1 MKRLV
6 SLAVFAT
13 WAVAIA
19 SLAVCSNRSEADPT
33 WTMMDGPTDGFSD
46 CILKGAAVVSPEE
59 LWAVGMYQT
68 SSGQNWPLILR
79 YQGSSW
85 SVMPTSESVPSCT
98 DGNILWGGNGL
109 SAASVVSAT
118 NAWAVG
124 SGCYGYETL
133 IMHWNGSAW
142 SRVPSPNPVSDGQNA
157 LIGVV
162 AVAANDVWAVGYTF
176 DGARSGALIEHWD
189 GAQWSALASPVVG
202 AQLSAVTAVSARE
215 LWAVGSRYNEA
226 EERTE
231 TLVLRADDG
240 RWRVIPSPNPGT
252 YSNLLQSVAAVGPND
267 VWAVGTSSAG
277 GCTRTLVEHWD
288 GHVWSVVPSPNVDT
302 QASASNR
309 LRSIAA
315 LSANN
320 LWAVG
325 MYENEN
331 TDVHQH
337 RSLLMHWDGSS
348 WSLASLPSP
357 GRSAD
362 PTAIVAG
369 PYQEG
374 LTVGLYSDSPID
386 IYDGHYTAA
395 QPLMLE
401 ASLGQVLAVE
411 PSVSAQATLRV
422 VSRNP
427 ALGRARVALHLPR
440 RAAVTLGIVDV
451 RGRRVRSLLSE
462 SLGAGDH
469 VIDWDGADSRGM
481 PCAPGLYFVTLE
493 TGGRAPETRTVT
505 LLR

>member
-1 MKRLV
+1 M
-6 SLAVFAT
+6 AA
-13 WAVAIA
+13 
-19 SLAVCSNRSEADPT
+19 LAVCSGRSGADPT
-33 WTMMDGPTDGFSD
+33 WTMMDGQTDGFSD
-46 CILKGAAVVSPEE
+46 CILRGAAVVSAEE

-68 SSGQNWPLILR
+68 YDGQNWPLILR
-79 YQGSSW
+79 YQGSTW
-85 SVMPTSESVPSCT
+85 SVLPTSESVSPCT

-109 SAASVVSAT
+109 AAASVVSAT
-118 NAWAVG
+118 DAWAVG
-124 SGCYGYETL
+124 WGCYGYETL
-133 IMHWNGSAW
+133 IMHWNGSTW
-142 SRVPSPNPVSDGQNA
+142 SRVASPNPVSGGQNE
-157 LIGVV
+157 LRGVV
-162 AVAANDVWAVGYTF
+162 AIAANDVWAVGSTF
-176 DGARSGALIEHWD
+176 DGAGAGALIEHWD
-189 GAQWSALASPVVG
+189 GLRWTALATPVAG
-202 AQLSAVTAVSARE
+202 ARLAAVTAVSSRE
-215 LWAVGSRYNEA
+215 LWAVGSRYDEA
-226 EERTE
+226 EERTQ
-231 TLVLRADDG
+231 TLVMRADDG

-267 VWAVGTSSAG
+267 VWAVGTSSSG
-277 GCTRTLVEHWD
+277 GSSLTLVEHWD
-288 GHVWSVVPSPNVDT
+288 GHAWSVVPSPNVDT
-302 QASASNR
+302 QSSSSNS

-325 MYENEN
+325 MFQSEN

-337 RSLLMHWDGSS
+337 RSLLIHWDGSS
-348 WSLASLPSP
+348 WSLSSMPSP

-374 LTVGLYSDSPID
+374 VTVGLYSDNPID

-411 PSVSAQATLRV
+411 PSVSVEATLRV

-427 ALGRARVALHLPR
+427 ALGHARLALHLAR
-440 RAAVTLGIVDV
+440 RAEVGLGIVDV
-451 RGRRVRSLLSE
+451 RGRRVRSLLRE

-469 VIDWDGADSRGM
+469 AVEWDGADSRGL
-481 PCAPGLYFVTLE
+481 PCPPGLYFVTLE
-493 TGGRAPETRTVT
+493 IGGRALETRAVT